1 MSGAGSA
8 VEAAAFDRLDQ
19 DVSLATVFQDVP
31 EDEPPPVVI
40 LGDISAEPFTSDP
53 SDPDR
58 RVTLTIT
65 TVTAGEE
72 RLPCSDI
79 QDEVEASLSG
89 LRVDRDGWSLAFRSL
104 GSDAQLI
111 GDASGYVGTTTFE
124 IIAFKQD

>member
-1 MSGAGSA
+1 MSGAGAA
-8 VEAAAFDRLDQ
+8 VEAATFDRLDQ

-31 EDEPPPVVI
+31 EDTMPPVVI
-40 LGDISAEPFTSDP
+40 LGDIGAEPFTNDP

-65 TVTAGEE
+65 TITAGEE
-72 RLPCSDI
+72 RLPCTDI
-79 QDEVEASLSG
+79 QDEVEASLGG
-89 LRVDRDGWSLAFRSL
+89 LRVNRDGWALAFRCL